1 MKNNNIDKFKA
12 LVSEEKS
19 GWLDKA
25 LYRKENEDW
34 LNISFDI
41 AIKIMSTLR
50 ANKKQGNYPK
60 NQKELAEVMGCSA
73 QYITKLLK
81 GSENLTIET
90 ISKIQKA
97 LDISLISTKKSIS
110 VKIVAKGEE
119 AFNKTK
125 PIPKVYKKGKLIQG
139 NFSVSTNFYDGN
151 DHKQAN

>member
-1 MKNNNIDKFKA
+1 MEKNNIDKFKS

-19 GWLDKA
+19 GWLEKA

-41 AIKIMSTLR
+41 AIKIMSTLS
-50 ANKKQGNYPK
+50 ANKRQGNYPK
-60 NQKELAEVMGCSA
+60 NQKELAEAMDCTP

-81 GSENLTIET
+81 GTENLTIET

-97 LDISLISTKKSIS
+97 LNISLLNTKKPVI

-119 AFNKTK
+119 EFNKTI
-125 PIPKVYKKGKLIQG
+125 PVPKVYQKTGKLIQV
-139 NFSVSTNFYDGN
+139 NFKVSTDQYD
-151 DHKQAN
+151 DYKKAD